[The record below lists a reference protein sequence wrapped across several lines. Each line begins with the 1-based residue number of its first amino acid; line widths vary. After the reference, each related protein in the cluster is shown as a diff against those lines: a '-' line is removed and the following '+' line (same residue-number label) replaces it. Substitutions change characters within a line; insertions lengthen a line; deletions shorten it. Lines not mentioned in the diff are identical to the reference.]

1 MKTRIPAKP
10 AQRGVSIIEI
20 MIGMTVALM
29 TTVVISQVVIQT
41 DGQRRGSTA
50 VADSQING
58 TLSLHAL
65 QREIMRA
72 GFGFSERMGMFGCPL
87 LSRVGVTDY
96 NTRVLEPLRIV
107 NGGAEGQSDTITVL
121 SSGQSDV
128 VSPMRVTREYLYN
141 DLSIGVSATMGV
153 RSVQEGGVGDMVAI
167 IPAVDDAGKPC
178 TLHQVDDVNSGAIS
192 PTSESVSIMPAAGY
206 KNAATV
212 VNLGRNAWR
221 TYSVDA
227 RDRLVELAFE
237 PSTQASAA
245 PQEMFPNVVN
255 LQAYYGRTA
264 TSADTDN
271 TVVAYDTQQPTTPQ
285 DWRRV
290 RTVKLVVLTKST
302 QREKDE
308 VTKDKPVHNVG
319 TNPAVSDAKSC
330 PAGQAGNC
338 IDLKVDNDPDW
349 KHYRYRV
356 YDTVIPLRNLLWN
369 LHSK

>member
-1 MKTRIPAKP
+1 MKTRTLAKP
-10 AQRGVSIIEI
+10 RQRGVSIIEI

-41 DGQRRGSTA
+41 DGQRRGSTS

-72 GFGFSERMGMFGCPL
+72 GFGFSERLGAFGCPL
-87 LSRVGVTDY
+87 LSRVGGTDY
-96 NTRVLEPLRIV
+96 NGRVLEPLRIV
-107 NGGAEGQSDTITVL
+107 NGGTDGQSDTITVL

-128 VSPMRVTREYLYN
+128 VSPMRMTREYIYN
-141 DLSIGVSATMGV
+141 DLSVGVSNTMGV
-153 RSVQEGGVGDMVAI
+153 RSVEERGIGDMVAI
-167 IPAVDDAGKPC
+167 IPAADDAGKPC
-178 TLHQVDDVNSGAIS
+178 TLHQVDQVNSGSIS

-206 KNAATV
+206 KSAATV

-237 PSTQASAA
+237 PSTQGTAM

-264 TSADTDN
+264 TAAAADN
-271 TVVAYDTQQPTTPQ
+271 TVVTYDTQQPTTWQ

-308 VTKDKPVHNVG
+308 VTQVKPMHNVG
-319 TNPAVSDAKSC
+319 TNPPVSDATAC
-330 PAGQAGNC
+330 TNGQAGNC
-338 IDLKVDNDPDW
+338 ITLKVDTDPDW